1 MVYIMIRK
9 FIETMQDLL
18 IILMN
23 HLALIGFA
31 MTVMGLFGQ
40 EQHYIWL
47 WGILVAVPMVLYY
60 VRVKIKNFLLF
71 FALHLILPVIAL
83 MVPVWILPKI
93 ILLVIVLIYVVWSVY
108 IRLRSKTMGEGVLK
122 PLLVIS
128 VLGALTLVENLN
140 NKMSWEWIYIALA
153 MVYLAG
159 YFIYNFINQYLRFL
173 TVNESSAAN
182 IPEREI
188 FSSGMKQTF
197 LFMLGSVVVLFLT
210 ANVGWLAYIMSWL
223 GRGLLA
229 VIRFLVSGI
238 SGEEPE
244 EIEPSVME
252 SAPQDMGGMF
262 AEEEKTALIW
272 IILEKFLMIAIGVFF
287 IGLVVFGIVMGFRY
301 LWKYFHAGSKE
312 ENEELQ
318 TGIDIRETC
327 TIEKNKKE
335 ASDWFAFLKPRE
347 KVRKIYRK
355 HVLKHK
361 KEIVGDDSPENLG
374 YMTAGECCDK
384 ISSEDLK
391 LIYEKARYSPE
402 EISSEDVRRI
412 KHSRQL

>member
-301 LWKYFHAGSKE
+301 LWKYFHAGFKKE
-312 ENEELQ
+312 DEVLQ
-318 TGIDIRETC
+318 SGIDIRETC
-327 TIEKNKKE
+327 IIEKKQKNCVKAKK
-335 ASDWFAFLKPRE
+335 FA
-347 KVRKIYRK
+347 
-355 HVLKHK
+355 
-361 KEIVGDDSPENLG
+361 
-374 YMTAGECCDK
+374 
-384 ISSEDLK
+384 
-391 LIYEKARYSPE
+391 
-402 EISSEDVRRI
+402 
-412 KHSRQL
+412 